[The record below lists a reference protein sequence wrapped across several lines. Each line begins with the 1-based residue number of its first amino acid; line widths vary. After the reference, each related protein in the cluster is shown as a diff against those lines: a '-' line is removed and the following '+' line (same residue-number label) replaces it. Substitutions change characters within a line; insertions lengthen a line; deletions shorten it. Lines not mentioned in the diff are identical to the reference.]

1 MKLENRDIAE
11 ALGLVYNGVIEQ
23 IDGEYYHY
31 FQFCSKDFYYSEWR
45 DLEECWE
52 MASEEVLEPLM
63 GLIVDKL

>member
-31 FQFCSKDFYYSEWR
+31 FQFGSKDFYYSEWR

-52 MASEEVLEPLM
+52 MASEKVVKPLM
-63 GLIVDKL
+63 ELIVDKL